1 MKPRNDGPSEPV
13 RVGSRHRGGEVSA
26 GERNGKVWVN
36 CFTMTG
42 ITVMVTAEEA
52 ERFARQLLALAE
64 KARSSQPR
72 LG

>member
-1 MKPRNDGPSEPV
+1 MKPRNDGPVDPV

-52 ERFARQLLALAE
+52 ERFALQLLEFAE
-64 KARSSQPR
+64 KARDRRPR